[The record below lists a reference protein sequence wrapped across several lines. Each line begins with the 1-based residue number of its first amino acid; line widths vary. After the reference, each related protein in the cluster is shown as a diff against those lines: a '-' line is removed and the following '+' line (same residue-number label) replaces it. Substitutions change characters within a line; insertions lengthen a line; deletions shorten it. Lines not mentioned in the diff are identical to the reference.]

1 MGSILMN
8 TKGMILV
15 TGCSGLVGTHLC
27 NKLEEYGY
35 SVVGVDIKY
44 SPVLPDSDRFQ
55 YHNIDL
61 RDNEMMLE
69 FYLTNMNLLV

>member
-44 SPVLPDSDRFQ
+44 SPALKIVIDF
-55 YHNIDL
+55 NIIIL
-61 RDNEMMLE
+61 I
-69 FYLTNMNLLV
+69 